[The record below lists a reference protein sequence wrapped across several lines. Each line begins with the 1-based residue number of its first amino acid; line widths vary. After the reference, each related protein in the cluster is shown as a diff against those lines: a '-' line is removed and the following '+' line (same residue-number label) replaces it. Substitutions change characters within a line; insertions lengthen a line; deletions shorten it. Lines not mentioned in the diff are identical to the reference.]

1 MSEVSLPEAN
11 PYHITP
17 TMVRYSYLAFCL
29 MIFVPLAYGL
39 WFYLWGIPLSWGGI
53 GIGALGWTIA
63 LLLRNPVALLARAIP
78 SVSKHVTT
86 IVVASSGPC
95 EELVRLGVVLLLG
108 PAFPLALSIGLG
120 WAAIEVV
127 YAIIN
132 GFVTLSLFRR
142 DDEKAR
148 QARSVLENMG
158 LAKAML
164 NTPPFM
170 GVVERIFA
178 SAIQIGFTLLLAWQ
192 PLLVILTIP
201 LHSSINFIALILVRR
216 SVVLAELCLA
226 LIGTVILLA
235 GLGVF
240 GRL

>member
-1 MSEVSLPEAN
+1 MSDSSLPETN

-17 TMVRYSYLAFCL
+17 TMVRYTYMASFL
-29 MIFVPLAYGL
+29 MILVPLAYGL
-39 WFYLWGIPLSWGGI
+39 WFFLWGVPLSWGGI

-63 LLLRNPVALLARAIP
+63 LMLRNPVALLAKAIP
-78 SVSKHVTT
+78 ATSKHVTT

-95 EELVRLGVVLLLG
+95 EELVRLAVVLLLG
-108 PAFPLALSIGLG
+108 RAFPMALSIGLG

-132 GFVTLSLFRR
+132 SFVTLSLFRR

-148 QARSVLENMG
+148 QARAVLENMG
-158 LAKAML
+158 LARAML
-164 NTPPFM
+164 NAPPFM
-170 GVVERIFA
+170 GVLERISA
-178 SAIQIGFTLLLAWQ
+178 SALQIGFTLLLAWQ

-201 LHSSINFIALILVRR
+201 LHSSTNFMALFLVRR
-216 SVVLAELCLA
+216 SVVLMELCVA
-226 LIGTVILLA
+226 LIGIMVLLA

>member
-1 MSEVSLPEAN
+1 M
-11 PYHITP
+11 
-17 TMVRYSYLAFCL
+17 R
-29 MIFVPLAYGL
+29 
-39 WFYLWGIPLSWGGI
+39 
-53 GIGALGWTIA
+53 
-63 LLLRNPVALLARAIP
+63 LLA
-78 SVSKHVTT
+78 
-86 IVVASSGPC
+86 
-95 EELVRLGVVLLLG
+95 VLLFG
-108 PAFPLALSIGLG
+108 RAFPIALSIGLG

-148 QARSVLENMG
+148 QARAMLESMG

-164 NTPPFM
+164 NGPPFM
-170 GVVERIFA
+170 GVLERITA

-201 LHSSINFIALILVRR
+201 VHSSTNFVALSLVRR
-216 SVVLAELCLA
+216 SVVLAELGVA
-226 LIGTVILLA
+226 IIGTIVLLA

>member
-1 MSEVSLPEAN
+1 MSESSLPETN

-17 TMVRYSYLAFCL
+17 TMVRYTYMAFCL
-29 MIFVPLAYGL
+29 MILVPPAYAL
-39 WFYLWGIPLSWGGI
+39 WFILWGIPLSWGGI

-63 LLLRNPVALLARAIP
+63 LVLRNPVALIARIISAT
-78 SVSKHVTT
+78 SKHVTT

-95 EELVRLGVVLLLG
+95 EEIMRLLAVLLFG
-108 PAFPLALSIGLG
+108 RAFPIALSIGLG

-148 QARSVLENMG
+148 QARAMLESMG

-164 NTPPFM
+164 NGPPLM
-170 GVVERIFA
+170 GVLERITA

-201 LHSSINFIALILVRR
+201 VHSSTNFVALSLVRR
-216 SVVLAELCLA
+216 SVVLAELGVA
-226 LIGTVILLA
+226 IIGAIVLLA

>member
-1 MSEVSLPEAN
+1 MSESSLSETN
-11 PYHITP
+11 PYNITP
-17 TMVRYSYLAFCL
+17 TMVRHVYIASFL
-29 MIFVPLAYGL
+29 MILVPLAYGL
-39 WFYLWGIPLSWGGI
+39 WFFLWGVPLSWGGI

-63 LLLRNPVALLARAIP
+63 LMLRNPVALLARAIP
-78 SVSKHVTT
+78 ATSKHVTT

-95 EELVRLGVVLLLG
+95 EELVRLAVVLLLG
-108 PAFPLALSIGLG
+108 RAFPMALSIGLG
-120 WAAIEVV
+120 WAAIEVA

-132 GFVTLSLFRR
+132 SFVTLSLFRR

-148 QARSVLENMG
+148 QARAVLENMG
-158 LAKAML
+158 LARAML
-164 NTPPFM
+164 NTTPFM
-170 GVVERIFA
+170 GVVERISA

-201 LHSSINFIALILVRR
+201 LHSSTNFIALFLVKR
-216 SVVLAELCLA
+216 SVVLAELCIA
-226 LIGTVILLA
+226 MIGIVVLLA

>member
-1 MSEVSLPEAN
+1 MSESSLPETN

-17 TMVRYSYLAFCL
+17 TMVRYTYMASFL
-29 MIFVPLAYGL
+29 MILVPLAYGL
-39 WFYLWGIPLSWGGI
+39 WFFLWGVPLSWGGI

-63 LLLRNPVALLARAIP
+63 LMLRNPVALLAKAIP
-78 SVSKHVTT
+78 ATSKHVTT

-95 EELVRLGVVLLLG
+95 EELVRLAVVLLLG
-108 PAFPLALSIGLG
+108 RAFPMALSIGLG

-132 GFVTLSLFRR
+132 SFVTLSLFRR

-148 QARSVLENMG
+148 QARAVLENMG
-158 LAKAML
+158 LARAML
-164 NTPPFM
+164 NAPPFM
-170 GVVERIFA
+170 GVVERISA

-201 LHSSINFIALILVRR
+201 LHSSTNFMALFLVRR
-216 SVVLAELCLA
+216 SVVLAELCIA
-226 LIGTVILLA
+226 IIGIVILLA

>member
-1 MSEVSLPEAN
+1 MSESSLPETN

-17 TMVRYSYLAFCL
+17 TMVRYAYTSFFL
-29 MIFVPLAYGL
+29 MVFVPLAYAL
-39 WFYLWGIPLSWGGI
+39 WFILWGIPLSWGGI
-53 GIGALGWTIA
+53 FIGALGWTIA
-63 LLLRNPVALLARAIP
+63 LILRNPIALIARIIP
-78 SVSKHVTT
+78 AASKHVTT

-95 EELVRLGVVLLLG
+95 EEIMRLLAVLLFG
-108 PAFPLALSIGLG
+108 RTFPMALSIGLG

-142 DDEKAR
+142 DDEKAQ
-148 QARSVLENMG
+148 QARAVLEKMG

-164 NTPPFM
+164 NAPPFM

-201 LHSSINFIALILVRR
+201 LHSSINFIALSLVRR
-216 SVVLAELCLA
+216 SVVLAELGIA
-226 LIGTVILLA
+226 IIGTVVLLA